1 MFIVENKLEDAKVAS
16 QINSMGEKRS
26 RERRR
31 VKGRRVNEKGKGN

>member
-26 RERRR
+26 RERR
-31 VKGRRVNEKGKGN
+31 VNEKGKGN